1 MKLFTSLGR
10 IISFA
15 WKNVIRNAWIGLAT
29 VLVLVLALL
38 SVNVL
43 IGVNALASSAINI
56 LEKKIDV
63 SVYFVPETP
72 DAILEQA
79 RSYMASLPQS
89 ESVKLFTADQ
99 ALEAFKE
106 RHANDP
112 SILDALNELD
122 ANPLGATM
130 VIKAVRTS
138 DYPFL
143 MEALNNPQFSF
154 AVESKTYDDHTVAIE
169 QVEQIAASVRYFGLI
184 LTAVFIVFSA
194 LIVYNAIRVSIYT
207 QREEIGIMRL
217 VGASNAFVRLPL
229 ILDGIFFALLALLIS
244 GALIAVI
251 ISVAEPYLISFY
263 DGADPGLKTYFT
275 NNFIPLI
282 LGQGAALSLIVALA
296 SWAAVG
302 KYLKK

>member
-1 MKLFTSLGR
+1 MILVTPLGR

-15 WKNVIRNAWIGLAT
+15 WKNIIRNAWIGLAT
-29 VLVLVLALL
+29 VLVLVLAIL

-43 IGVNALASSAINI
+43 IGVNALASSAISI

-63 SVYFVPETP
+63 SVYFIPETP
-72 DAILEQA
+72 DAILDQA
-79 RSYMASLPQS
+79 RSYMASLPQTDQVTLS
-89 ESVKLFTADQ
+89 TADQ

-112 SILDALNELD
+112 SILDALEELD
-122 ANPLGATM
+122 ENPLGATM
-130 VIKAVRTS
+130 VIKAAKTT

-154 AVESKTYDDHTVAIE
+154 AIESKTYDDHSVAIE
-169 QVEQIAASVRYFGLI
+169 QVQQITATVRYFGLI
-184 LTAVFIVFSA
+184 LTIIFTVFSA
-194 LIVYNAIRVSIYT
+194 LIVYNAIRVAIYT

-229 ILDGIFFALLALLIS
+229 ILDAIFFALLALLIS
-244 GALIAVI
+244 AALIAVI
-251 ISVAEPYLISFY
+251 ISVGEPYLLAFY
-263 DGADPGLKTYFT
+263 DGADPGLNTYFT
-275 NNFIPLI
+275 NNFVQL
-282 LGQGAALSLIVALA
+282 LVGQGLVISFVVAMA

-302 KYLKK
+302 RYLKK

>member
-1 MKLFTSLGR
+1 MLIVTSFLR
-10 IISFA
+10 ILSFA
-15 WKNVIRNAWIGLAT
+15 WKNIIRNAWIGLAT
-29 VLVLVLALL
+29 ILVLVLALL

-56 LEKKIDV
+56 LEQKIDV
-63 SVYFVPETP
+63 SVYFIPEAP
-72 DAILEQA
+72 EAILDQA
-79 RSYMASLPQS
+79 RSYMASLPQTA
-89 ESVKLFTADQ
+89 EVNLFTADQ

-112 SILDALNELD
+112 SILDALGELD
-122 ANPLGATM
+122 ENPLGATM
-130 VIKAVRTS
+130 VVKANKTS

-154 AVESKTYDDHTVAIE
+154 AIEKKTYDDNSVAIQ

-184 LTAVFIVFSA
+184 LTAIFTIFSA
-194 LIVYNAIRVSIYT
+194 LIVYNAIRVAIYT

-229 ILDGIFFALLALLIS
+229 ILDGIFFAFIALTIS
-244 GALIAVI
+244 ALIIAGI
-251 ISVAEPYLISFY
+251 ISIAEPYLLSFY
-263 DGADPGLKTYFT
+263 DGADPGLRTYFT
-275 NNFIPLI
+275 DNFIL
-282 LGQGAALSLIVALA
+282 LFAGEGLALALVVSLA

-302 KYLKK
+302 RYLKK

>member
-1 MKLFTSLGR
+1 MIIVTSLGR

-15 WKNVIRNAWIGLAT
+15 WKNIIRNAWIGLAT

-43 IGVNALASSAINI
+43 IGVNALASSAITI

-72 DAILEQA
+72 DAILDQA
-79 RSYMASLPQS
+79 RSYMASLPQTEQVS
-89 ESVKLFTADQ
+89 MLTADE
-99 ALEAFKE
+99 ALESFKE

-112 SILDALNELD
+112 SIIDSLNELD
-122 ANPLGATM
+122 SNPLGATM
-130 VIKAVRTS
+130 VIKAVS
-138 DYPFL
+138 ASYYPFL

-154 AVESKTYDDHTVAIE
+154 AIESKTYDDHTVAIE
-169 QVEQIAASVRYFGLI
+169 QVQQIAATVRYFGLI
-184 LTAVFIVFSA
+184 LTVIFVIFSA
-194 LIVYNAIRVSIYT
+194 LIVYNAIRVAIYT

-229 ILDGIFFALLALLIS
+229 ILDAIFFAMLALLIS
-244 GALIAVI
+244 AVLIAVL
-251 ISVAEPYLISFY
+251 ISVGEPYLIAFY
-263 DGADPGLKTYFT
+263 DGADPGLKTFFSS
-275 NNFIPLI
+275 NLLI
-282 LGQGAALSLIVALA
+282 LLAGQGLAISLVVAMA

>member
-1 MKLFTSLGR
+1 MILVTSLGR
-10 IISFA
+10 IISFS
-15 WKNVIRNAWIGLAT
+15 WKNIIRNAWIGLAT

-43 IGVNALASSAINI
+43 IGVNALASSAISI

-63 SVYFVPETP
+63 SVYFLPETP
-72 DAILEQA
+72 EAILDQA
-79 RSYMASLPQS
+79 RSYMASLPQT
-89 ESVKLFTADQ
+89 ESVIVSTADQ

-106 RHANDP
+106 RHSNDP

-122 ANPLGATM
+122 ENPLGATM
-130 VIKAVRTS
+130 IIKASKTT
-138 DYPFL
+138 DYPYL

-154 AVESKTYDDHTVAIE
+154 AIESKTYDDHTVAID
-169 QVEQIAASVRYFGLI
+169 QVQQIAATIRYFGLI
-184 LTAVFIVFSA
+184 LTVIFTIFSA
-194 LIVYNAIRVSIYT
+194 LIVYNAIRVAIYT

-229 ILDGIFFALLALLIS
+229 IIDAIFFALLALLIS
-244 GALIAVI
+244 AALIATI
-251 ISVAEPYLISFY
+251 ISVGEPYLLAFY

-275 NNFIPLI
+275 ANFVPLVVGEGLVI
-282 LGQGAALSLIVALA
+282 SLVVAMA

>member
-1 MKLFTSLGR
+1 MKLFTSFGR
-10 IISFA
+10 VISFA
-15 WKNVIRNAWIGLAT
+15 WKNIIRNAWIGLAT

-63 SVYFVPETP
+63 SVYFIPETP
-72 DAILEQA
+72 DAILDQA

-89 ESVKLFTADQ
+89 ESVKIYNAEQ
-99 ALEAFKE
+99 ALEEFKL
-106 RHANDP
+106 RHAEDP
-112 SILDALNELD
+112 AIIDALNELD
-122 ANPLGATM
+122 ENPLGATM
-130 VIKAVRTS
+130 IIQAVKTS

-154 AVESKTYDDHTVAIE
+154 AIESKTYDDHTIAIE
-169 QVEQIAASVRYFGLI
+169 QVEQIATTIRYFGLI

-194 LIVYNAIRVSIYT
+194 LIVYNAIRVAIYT

-217 VGASNAFVRLPL
+217 VGASNMFVRLPL
-229 ILDGIFFALLALLIS
+229 ILDGIMFALLALLIT
-244 GALIAVI
+244 ATLIAII
-251 ISVAEPYLISFY
+251 ISAGEPYLIAFY

-275 NNFIPLI
+275 RNLLLLVSSQA
-282 LGQGAALSLIVALA
+282 LGLSLIVILA

>member
-1 MKLFTSLGR
+1 MTLITPLGR

-15 WKNVIRNAWIGLAT
+15 WKNIIRNAWIGLAT

-56 LEKKIDV
+56 LEQKIDV
-63 SVYFVPETP
+63 SVYFIPETP
-72 DAILEQA
+72 EAILDQA
-79 RSYMASLPQS
+79 RSYMAQLPQTEEVS
-89 ESVKLFTADQ
+89 LLTADQ

-112 SILDALNELD
+112 SILDALEELD
-122 ANPLGATM
+122 QNPLGATM
-130 VIKAVRTS
+130 VIKAAKTS
-138 DYPFL
+138 YYPFL

-154 AVESKTYDDHTVAIE
+154 AIESKTYDDHTVAIS
-169 QVEQIAASVRYFGLI
+169 QVEQIAATIRYFGLI
-184 LTAVFIVFSA
+184 LTIVFTIFSA

-229 ILDGIFFALLALLIS
+229 IIDGVFFALLALAIS
-244 GALIAVI
+244 AILIAVMI
-251 ISVAEPYLISFY
+251 AVGEPYLLSFY
-263 DGADPGLKTYFT
+263 DGTDPGLKTYFST
-275 NNFIPLI
+275 NLVTLLI
-282 LGQGAALSLIVALA
+282 GEGIAISLIVAMA

-302 KYLKK
+302 RYLKV

>member
-15 WKNVIRNAWIGLAT
+15 WKNVYRNAWIGLAT

-72 DAILEQA
+72 EAILEQS

-89 ESVKLFTADQ
+89 ESVKLFTADE
-99 ALEAFKE
+99 ALAAFKE
-106 RHANDP
+106 RHADDP
-112 SILDALNELD
+112 SILDALEELD

-154 AVESKTYDDHTVAIE
+154 AIESKTYDDHTVAIE

-184 LTAVFIVFSA
+184 LTAVFIIFSA
-194 LIVYNAIRVSIYT
+194 LIVYNAIRVAIYT

-263 DGADPGLKTYFT
+263 DGGDPGLKSYFT
-275 NNFIPLI
+275 SNFIPLA
-282 LGQGAALSLIVALA
+282 LGQGVIISLIVALA